1 MESVRMEDIAK
12 QATLDDVR
20 TKNIYEKL
28 SFIQCELKAPK
39 NQYNS
44 FGKYNY
50 RNCEDILE
58 GAKPICNKYRTTL
71 TVCDSIKFIEGRYYV
86 EATASLYDWDSDVVI
101 SNSAYAREAETKSGM
116 DVSQITGASSSYAR
130 KYALNGLF
138 CIDDTKDADTDAY
151 KQQVQ
156 KGKET
161 AKEKELETL
170 TQQWAKNRQR
180 MDALGIEYRSEKINA
195 WICETI
201 KSDNHEAC
209 LDVQKMRNINQ
220 AYEHLISGA
229 LKRIDKQRGVPV
241 E

>member
-1 MESVRMEDIAK
+1 MESISMKDIAK

-20 TKNIYEKL
+20 TKNIHEKL
-28 SFIQCELKAPK
+28 SCIQCELKAPK

-71 TVCDSIKFIEGRYYV
+71 TVCDSINFIEGRYYV
-86 EATASLYDWDSDVVI
+86 EATASLYDWDSDAVI

-156 KGKET
+156 KGD
-161 AKEKELETL
+161 EKELSTL
-170 TQQWAKNRQR
+170 TQQWSKNRQR
-180 MDALGIEYRSEKINA
+180 MDALGIDYRSEKVNA
-195 WICETI
+195 WICEKI
-201 KSDNHEAC
+201 KSDNHDAC
-209 LDVQKMRNINQ
+209 QDAGKMRKINE
-220 AYEHLISGA
+220 AYNALIKGKLA
-229 LKRIDKQRGVPV
+229 EIDKQRGVPV

>member
-1 MESVRMEDIAK
+1 MQSVKMEDLK
-12 QATLDDVR
+12 RQATLEDER
-20 TKNIYEKL
+20 TMNIYEKL
-28 SFIQCELKAPK
+28 SCIQCELKAPK

-86 EATASLYDWDSDVVI
+86 EATASLYDWDSDKSI
-101 SNSAYAREAETKSGM
+101 LNSAFAREAETKSGM

-156 KGKET
+156 KGN
-161 AKEKELETL
+161 EKEIEAL
-170 TQQWAKNRQR
+170 TKQWAHNRKR
-180 MDALGIEYRSEKINA
+180 MDALDIDYRSEKINA

-209 LDVQKMRNINQ
+209 QDVQKMRNINQ

-229 LKRIDKQRGVPV
+229 LKRIDKQRGASN